1 MDQPHQHISE
11 PPPSSRKVTAPA
23 ILIGAVIVLAV
34 IGVLGL
40 LLTSLRT
47 APPAAVAPPWAG
59 RASGQV
65 RTFSLTVGRIGW
77 ELAPGKIIAAYAYNG
92 QVPGPE
98 IRITEGDTVR
108 VTVTN
113 ALTEPTTVHWHGVEV
128 PSGMDGV
135 PKLSQEPI
143 PPGGSFTYEFVAT
156 PAGTRWY
163 DAHFDELAQQ
173 GDGLVGALII
183 EPREILKLSMAFGHD
198 VVDGAPAARFVRRL
212 IGALWV
218 RHLLKVYRLAIR

>member
-11 PPPSSRKVTAPA
+11 PPPSSRKVTTRA
-23 ILIGAVIVLAV
+23 ILIGAVIVLAL

-40 LLTSLRT
+40 LLTSPWT

-65 RTFSLTVGRIGW
+65 RTFSLTVGRIRW
-77 ELAPGKIIAAYAYNG
+77 ELAPGKMIEAYAYNG

-98 IRITEGDTVR
+98 IRVTEGDTVR

-135 PKLSQEPI
+135 PRLSQEPI

-163 DAHFDELAQQ
+163 HAHANELAQP
-173 GDGLVGALII
+173 GGGRLR
-183 EPREILKLSMAFGHD
+183 PPILERRPP
-198 VVDGAPAARFVRRL
+198 APPAPQR
-212 IGALWV
+212 
-218 RHLLKVYRLAIR
+218 